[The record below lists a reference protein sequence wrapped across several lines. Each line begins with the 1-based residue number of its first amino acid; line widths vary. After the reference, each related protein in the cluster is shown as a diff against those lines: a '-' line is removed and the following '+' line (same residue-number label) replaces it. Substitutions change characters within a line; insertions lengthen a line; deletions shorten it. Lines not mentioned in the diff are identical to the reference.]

1 MKTRD
6 LVHVALFAA
15 ILAVL
20 GVMPPIALPFIPVPI
35 SVQTLGVM
43 LAGSSLG
50 ARKAGLSMLLFHV
63 LVAAGLPLL
72 AGGRGGLAV
81 YAGPT
86 GGFFVGFLP
95 GAFLVGWLTER
106 AWTRL
111 SVPLAFAINLLGGAF
126 VLYALGIPWLAVA
139 AKLPL
144 AKAALGSLAFL
155 PGDCVKAA
163 IAASTAVTLKR
174 AWPLIQA
181 PRPAAPTSPPPSSTR
196 AASPGPA
203 SPRQ

>member
-15 ILAVL
+15 LMAVL
-20 GVMPPIALPFIPVPI
+20 GLLPPLSLPFIPVPI
-35 SVQTLGVM
+35 TAQTLGVM
-43 LAGSSLG
+43 LAGSILG
-50 ARKAGLSMLLFHV
+50 ARKAFLSLLLFHL

-72 AGGRGGLAV
+72 AGGNGGLAV
-81 YAGPT
+81 YVGPT

-95 GAFLVGWLTER
+95 AAFLIGWLTER

-111 SVPLAFAINLLGGAF
+111 SVPLAFAINVLGGIC
-126 VLYALGIPWLAVA
+126 VLYAVGIPWLAVA

-144 AKAALGSLAFL
+144 ARAALGSLAFV

-163 IAASTAVTLKR
+163 IAASAAVTLKR
-174 AWPLIQA
+174 AWPLIQP
-181 PRPAAPTSPPPSSTR
+181 PRSGER
-196 AASPGPA
+196 AVG
-203 SPRQ
+203 

>member
-15 ILAVL
+15 LMAVL
-20 GVMPPIALPFIPVPI
+20 GLLPPLALPFIPVPI
-35 SVQTLGVM
+35 TAQTLGVM
-43 LAGSSLG
+43 LAGSILG
-50 ARKAGLSMLLFHV
+50 ARKALLSLLLFHV

-72 AGGRGGLAV
+72 AGGNGGLAV
-81 YAGPT
+81 YVGPT

-95 GAFLVGWLTER
+95 AAFLIGWLTER

-111 SVPLAFAINLLGGAF
+111 SVPLAFLINVLGGIC
-126 VLYALGIPWLAVA
+126 VLYAVGIPWLAVA

-144 AKAALGSLAFL
+144 AKAALGSLVFV

-163 IAASTAVTLKR
+163 IAASAAVTLKR
-174 AWPLIQA
+174 AWPLIQP
-181 PRPAAPTSPPPSSTR
+181 PRSALPTAPPPSST
-196 AASPGPA
+196 
-203 SPRQ
+203 

>member
-15 ILAVL
+15 IIAVL
-20 GVMPPIALPFIPVPI
+20 GLLPPLTLPFFPVPI
-35 SVQTLGVM
+35 SAQTLGVM

-86 GGFFVGFLP
+86 GGFFVGFVP

-111 SVPLAFAINLLGGAF
+111 SVPLAFAINLLGGAC

-144 AKAALGSLAFL
+144 AKAALGTLVFI

-181 PRPAAPTSPPPSSTR
+181 PRSAAPTSPPPSSTR
-196 AASPGPA
+196 AA
-203 SPRQ
+203 

>member
-15 ILAVL
+15 LVAAL
-20 GVMPPIALPFIPVPI
+20 GLLPPLTLPFIPVPI
-35 SVQTLGVM
+35 TAQTLGVM
-43 LAGSSLG
+43 LAGSILG
-50 ARKAGLSMLLFHV
+50 ARKAFLSLLLFHV

-72 AGGRGGLAV
+72 AGGKGGLAV
-81 YAGPT
+81 YVGPT

-95 GAFLVGWLTER
+95 AAFLIGWLTER

-111 SVPLAFAINLLGGAF
+111 SVPLAFAINVLGGIC
-126 VLYALGIPWLAVA
+126 VLYAVGIPWLAVA

-144 AKAALGSLAFL
+144 AKAALGSLTFV

-163 IAASTAVTLKR
+163 IAASAAVTLKR
-174 AWPLIQA
+174 AWPLIQP
-181 PRPAAPTSPPPSSTR
+181 PRSAAPASPPPP
-196 AASPGPA
+196 AA
-203 SPRQ
+203 

>member
-15 ILAVL
+15 IVAVL
-20 GVMPPIALPFIPVPI
+20 GLLPPLALPFIPVPI
-35 SVQTLGVM
+35 TAQTLGVM
-43 LAGSSLG
+43 LAGSVLG
-50 ARKAGLSMLLFHV
+50 ARKAGLSLLLFHL

-72 AGGRGGLAV
+72 AGGNGGLAV
-81 YAGPT
+81 YVGPT
-86 GGFFVGFLP
+86 GGFFVGFVP
-95 GAFLVGWLTER
+95 AAFVIGWLTER

-111 SVPLAFAINLLGGAF
+111 SVPLAFAINVLGGIG
-126 VLYALGIPWLAVA
+126 VIYAVGIPWLAVA

-144 AKAALGSLAFL
+144 AKAALGSLAFV

-163 IAASTAVTLKR
+163 IAASVAVTLKR

-181 PRPAAPTSPPPSSTR
+181 PRDAPSPPSPPPSL
-196 AASPGPA
+196 
-203 SPRQ
+203 

>member
-15 ILAVL
+15 LVAVL
-20 GVMPPIALPFIPVPI
+20 GLLPPLALPFIPVPI
-35 SVQTLGVM
+35 TAQTLGVM
-43 LAGSSLG
+43 LAGSILG
-50 ARKAGLSMLLFHV
+50 ARKAFLSLVLFHV

-72 AGGRGGLAV
+72 AGGNGGLAV
-81 YAGPT
+81 YVGPT

-95 GAFLVGWLTER
+95 AAFLIGWLTER

-111 SVPLAFAINLLGGAF
+111 SVPLAFAINVLGGIC
-126 VLYALGIPWLAVA
+126 VLYAVGIPWLAVA

-144 AKAALGSLAFL
+144 AKAALGSLAFV

-163 IAASTAVTLKR
+163 IAASAAVTLKR
-174 AWPLIQA
+174 AWPLIQP
-181 PRPAAPTSPPPSSTR
+181 PRSAAPASPPPP
-196 AASPGPA
+196 AA
-203 SPRQ
+203 

>member
-15 ILAVL
+15 IMAVL
-20 GVMPPIALPFIPVPI
+20 GLMPPLTLPFIPVPI
-35 SVQTLGVM
+35 TAQTLGVM

-50 ARKAGLSMLLFHV
+50 ARKAGLSLLLFHL

-72 AGGRGGLAV
+72 AGGNGGLAV
-81 YAGPT
+81 YPGPT
-86 GGFFVGFLP
+86 GGFFVGFVP
-95 GAFLVGWLTER
+95 AAFVIGWLTER
-106 AWTRL
+106 AWRRL
-111 SVPLAFAINLLGGAF
+111 SVPLAFAINVLGGIG
-126 VLYALGIPWLAVA
+126 VIYAVGIPWLAVS

-144 AKAALGSLAFL
+144 AKAAMGSLAFV

-163 IAASTAVTLKR
+163 IAASVAVTLKR

-181 PRPAAPTSPPPSSTR
+181 PRAGAEAPRPAE
-196 AASPGPA
+196 ASGPQ
-203 SPRQ
+203 RG

>member
-1 MKTRD
+1 VKTRD

-15 ILAVL
+15 LMAVL
-20 GVMPPIALPFIPVPI
+20 GLLPPLSLPFIPVPI
-35 SVQTLGVM
+35 TAQTLGVM
-43 LAGSSLG
+43 LAGSILG
-50 ARKAGLSMLLFHV
+50 ARKGFLSLLLFHL

-72 AGGRGGLAV
+72 AGGNGGLAV
-81 YAGPT
+81 YVGPT

-95 GAFLVGWLTER
+95 AAFLIGWLTER
-106 AWTRL
+106 AWSRL
-111 SVPLAFAINLLGGAF
+111 SVPLAFAINVLGGIG
-126 VLYALGIPWLAVA
+126 VLYAVGIPWLAVA

-144 AKAALGSLAFL
+144 AKAALGSLVFV

-181 PRPAAPTSPPPSSTR
+181 PRAPHSAAPPPSST
-196 AASPGPA
+196 
-203 SPRQ
+203 

>member
-15 ILAVL
+15 LVAVL
-20 GVMPPIALPFIPVPI
+20 GLLPPLALPFIPVPI
-35 SVQTLGVM
+35 TAQTLGVM
-43 LAGSSLG
+43 LAGSTLG
-50 ARKAGLSMLLFHV
+50 ARKAGLALLLFHL

-72 AGGRGGLAV
+72 AGGNGGLAV
-81 YAGPT
+81 YVGPT
-86 GGFFVGFLP
+86 GGFFVGFVP
-95 GAFLVGWLTER
+95 AAFLIGWLTER

-111 SVPLAFAINLLGGAF
+111 SVPLAFAINVLGGIV
-126 VLYALGIPWLAVA
+126 VLYAVGIPWLAVA

-144 AKAALGSLAFL
+144 ARAALGSLAFV

-174 AWPLIQA
+174 AWPLIQP
-181 PRPAAPTSPPPSSTR
+181 PRPLTPSQRSPS
-196 AASPGPA
+196 
-203 SPRQ
+203 

>member
-15 ILAVL
+15 LVAVL
-20 GVMPPIALPFIPVPI
+20 GLLPPLALPFIPVPI
-35 SVQTLGVM
+35 TAQTLGVM
-43 LAGSSLG
+43 LAGSILG
-50 ARKAGLSMLLFHV
+50 ARKAFLSLVLFHV

-72 AGGRGGLAV
+72 AGGNGGLAV
-81 YAGPT
+81 YVGPT

-95 GAFLVGWLTER
+95 AAFLIGWLTER

-111 SVPLAFAINLLGGAF
+111 SVPLAFAINVLGGIC
-126 VLYALGIPWLAVA
+126 VLYAVGIPWLAVA

-144 AKAALGSLAFL
+144 AKAALGSLAFV

-163 IAASTAVTLKR
+163 IAASAAVTLKR
-174 AWPLIQA
+174 AWPLIQP
-181 PRPAAPTSPPPSSTR
+181 PRSALPTAPPPSST
-196 AASPGPA
+196 
-203 SPRQ
+203 

>member
-15 ILAVL
+15 LMAVL
-20 GVMPPIALPFIPVPI
+20 GLLPPLALPFIPVPI
-35 SVQTLGVM
+35 TAQTLGVM
-43 LAGSSLG
+43 LAGSILG
-50 ARKAGLSMLLFHV
+50 ARKGLLSLLLFHL

-72 AGGRGGLAV
+72 AGGNGGLAV
-81 YAGPT
+81 YVGPT

-95 GAFLVGWLTER
+95 AAFLIGWLTER

-111 SVPLAFAINLLGGAF
+111 SVPLAFAINVLGGIC
-126 VLYALGIPWLAVA
+126 VLYAVGIPWLAVA

-144 AKAALGSLAFL
+144 AKAAWGSLIFV

-163 IAASTAVTLKR
+163 LAASAAVTLKR
-174 AWPLIQA
+174 AWPLIQP
-181 PRPAAPTSPPPSSTR
+181 PRPASPAAPPPSST
-196 AASPGPA
+196 
-203 SPRQ
+203 